1 MPRNGIIF
9 LLTNQRRKK
18 CFLQKLP
25 RSTRLSKSQNA
36 ADLEKPKRQ
45 KLFHVEQTWATTLP
59 AFGQDSAT
67 NAALDKFGAG
77 APVVVRR
84 RLFLVV
90 PARV

>member
-1 MPRNGIIF
+1 M
-9 LLTNQRRKK
+9 
-18 CFLQKLP
+18 
-25 RSTRLSKSQNA
+25 
-36 ADLEKPKRQ
+36 
-45 KLFHVEQTWATTLP
+45 FHVEPSWAMSDSRI
-59 AFGQDSAT
+59 GQASAT

>member
-1 MPRNGIIF
+1 M
-9 LLTNQRRKK
+9 
-18 CFLQKLP
+18 
-25 RSTRLSKSQNA
+25 
-36 ADLEKPKRQ
+36 
-45 KLFHVEQTWATTLP
+45 FHVEQTWATTLP
-59 AFGQDSAT
+59 AIGQDSAT